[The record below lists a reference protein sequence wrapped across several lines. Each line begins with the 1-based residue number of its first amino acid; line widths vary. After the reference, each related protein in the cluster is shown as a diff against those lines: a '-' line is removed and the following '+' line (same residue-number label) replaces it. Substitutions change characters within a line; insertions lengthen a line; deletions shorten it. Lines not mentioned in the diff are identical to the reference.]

1 MSLFTKHY
9 VKHKLPPKQ
18 EKQPYDIKLVIIA
31 TTVFVILKASVF
43 LHRNQGDLWV
53 WRIIYTMWFTIMF
66 LWVEAHCRGHKLSAR
81 YSTNHLGEGLR
92 QEPIVTLAGCHLI
105 QVSKWTE
112 NMALWEQLSHEKLHG
127 AVGQRHS
134 VDVALWLGTACGW
147 RMSAMYEVGHSS
159 RTQFRLLSSHTFCV
173 CKISLL
179 PALGCVSYPLP
190 SVPFLDNIKQASAT
204 NLF

>member
-1 MSLFTKHY
+1 MKRALFPSMQWESMSLFTKHY

-134 VDVALWLGTACGW
+134 VDVALSGLESLAAGVWVRCMRWGTAPEPN
-147 RMSAMYEVGHSS
+147 SDYSPP
-159 RTQFRLLSSHTFCV
+159 T
-173 CKISLL
+173 
-179 PALGCVSYPLP
+179 
-190 SVPFLDNIKQASAT
+190 PFVITEITILT
-204 NLF
+204 